1 MNKKFKQ
8 MTAISLMFIMITLQ
22 CIVAVDITVWGENL
36 TAAAKSTMFSFR
48 DSFNDYE
55 DDEALRKSW
64 TIPDGGSNNSVTLTG
79 ASGENKALRI
89 QGVNNTD
96 TAKLRYAVKLFDK
109 NLTDNKFEIE
119 MQAKTSA
126 PFLLRLVDTTGK
138 QVPILRGSSS
148 EIGCYTTEDEYKI
161 ASKNAEFS
169 TSEYKRIKLVVD
181 KTQKKYT
188 LVTAG
193 TIDTFNYDYDIG
205 DIKGVEIKVNK
216 SSGHV
221 EVDDISVKSYTDNK
235 SVYANFENDNDFDG
249 GIFYSSVAPDNE
261 GISLNCAESVKN
273 TVDGSTEYKINIAKG
288 SITID
293 IDKDMMSDIEDWDNI
308 GIEVKYLDKGFGF
321 MHLRYDTKD
330 GVKEL
335 PAICMYNSG
344 TNVSANEGAKDT
356 KTQMYILDDWVKN
369 SDTNGFRLKI
379 KTYEGE
385 IKDGSQLRSGERNY
399 SKYPVVIKSV
409 RIYNADTKSP
419 TEIKLSTKKTGNIFF
434 EGDTP
439 KINVDLRNRFDRQ
452 VNGNCNIKVYRK
464 NKDDAYINAS
474 ETLVYNTSFDVRLA
488 ANETYNKKFMFPVE
502 KFGLYRV
509 EAEFVNDDM
518 QYQSFAETEF
528 SKCVQVGSLNK
539 TVGVSSHLDQEGG
552 ADKAL
557 GLMKNIGMGLVREDF
572 IWSDYETYVSG
583 NREDGYK
590 TQFGLNDNMKAVC
603 EAVDK
608 YGMEMLLIVSGIS
621 WWHEDAY
628 GNGGGFPAQTAIDYY
643 FNVYVE
649 NILKE
654 PLIQKVCTMVEVWNE
669 PDAVSQQN
677 GKYLGD
683 SSLIGVEGK
692 ESEKSKAE
700 YIARGEAY
708 GKILDSVGK
717 TIRRINREDKTNYKI
732 GAFSLCSPWLP
743 DTNYFMD
750 AALSKLNPSEAQ
762 RFDTISVHPYIWIE
776 QDPEMG
782 YGGSFTNW
790 NHPMHYMGYKLD
802 YVKALATGGSVYNY
816 TNKKTEKPTGMYT
829 NKTYSNEINEPLWI
843 TEYGLS
849 SGDYNDDGLSA
860 GSEYKQAYNMIRGY
874 NQIKLNNFENKLWFY
889 GLTDSGNRTNEK
901 EHCFGLLRSPNY
913 EVPYSAKV
921 PYLAIAAMNKFIE
934 GATSVSEVKNVD
946 NNKYAVKYQGNNS
959 DTYMLWTTLNTEQ
972 TIECTELSN
981 STNVKYYDILGNEIS
996 KSSVMSNGK
1005 FKITREPFWAVK
1017 GEQPRFVTSTEE
1029 TDAGLFVLN
1038 SDEVGV
1044 VPDAEFASDNI
1055 SFIADF
1061 SGGGDKVMLIA
1072 VYKDGRLADIKTYKP
1087 STDTKLISFNQNA
1100 NYVKFDGIN
1109 SLGTGITDYD
1119 NVKVMMFDDLNNLTP
1134 LCAPI
1139 KINKT

>member
-8 MTAISLMFIMITLQ
+8 ATAMSLMFIMIILQ
-22 CIVAVDITVWGENL
+22 CIAAATVWGESL
-36 TAAAKSTMFSFR
+36 TASAENMMFSFR

-55 DDEALRKSW
+55 DSTTLRESW
-64 TIPDGGSNNSVTLTG
+64 TIPDGGSNDSVTLTG
-79 ASGENKALRI
+79 ENGENKSLCI
-89 QGVNNTD
+89 QGVNNTN
-96 TAKLRYAVKLFDK
+96 TAKLRYVLKLFDK
-109 NLTDNKFEIE
+109 PLNDNKFVIE

-126 PFLLRLVDTTGK
+126 PFQLRLVDTNGK
-138 QVPILRGSSS
+138 QIQILRGSSS
-148 EIGCYTTEDEYKI
+148 EIGCYTTEDEYETTSENVK
-161 ASKNAEFS
+161 FL

-193 TIDTFNYDYDIG
+193 TIDTFTYNYDIG
-205 DIKGVEIKVNK
+205 DIKGIEIKVSK
-216 SSGHV
+216 SSGKV
-221 EVDDISVKSYTDNK
+221 EVNDISVKSYMDDK
-235 SVYANFENDNDFDG
+235 AVYANFEDNDFVG
-249 GIFYSSVAPDNE
+249 GMFYSFVAPDNG

-273 TVDGSTEYKINIAKG
+273 TVDGSTEYKINTAKG
-288 SITID
+288 SIIVD
-293 IDKDMMSDIEDWDNI
+293 VDKDTMSDIEDWDNI
-308 GIEVKYLDKGFGF
+308 GVEIKYLDKGFGF
-321 MHLRYDTKD
+321 IHLGYDTKD
-330 GVKEL
+330 GSKEL

-344 TNVSANEGAKDT
+344 TNVSENEGAKDT
-356 KTQMYILDDWVKN
+356 KTQTYVLDDWVEN

-419 TEIKLSTKKTGNIFF
+419 TEIELSSKKTGNIFF

-439 KINVDLRNRFDRQ
+439 KINIDLKNRFDSQ
-452 VNGNCNIKVYRK
+452 VNGSCNIKVYRK
-464 NKDDAYINAS
+464 NKDDAYISTS
-474 ETLVYNTSFDVRLA
+474 ERLVYNTSFDVRLA
-488 ANETYNKKFMFPVE
+488 ANETYDKMLMFPVE

-528 SKCVQVGSLNK
+528 SKCVQVGTLNK

-583 NREDGYK
+583 NREDGYETK
-590 TQFGLNDNMKAVC
+590 FGLNDNMKAVC

-608 YGMEMLLIVSGIS
+608 YDMEMLLIVSGIS
-621 WWHEDAY
+621 WWHEGAY
-628 GNGGGFPAQTAIDYY
+628 GNGGGFPSQTAIDYY
-643 FNVYVE
+643 FNDYVE
-649 NILKE
+649 HILKE

-677 GKYLGD
+677 GEYLGD
-683 SSLIGVEGK
+683 SSLIGVSGK
-692 ESEKSKAE
+692 ETEKSKAE
-700 YIARGEAY
+700 YIARGESY
-708 GKILDSVGK
+708 GKILNSVGK
-717 TIRRINREDKTNYKI
+717 TIRRINREDNTNYKI

-750 AALSKLNPSEAQ
+750 AALSKLNPSETQ
-762 RFDTISVHPYIWIE
+762 RFDTITLHPYMWIE

-790 NHPMHYMGYKLD
+790 NLPMHYMGYKLD

-816 TNKKTEKPTGMYT
+816 TNKKNEKLIGMCT
-829 NKTYSNEINEPLWI
+829 NKTYSNEITEPLWI

-901 EHCFGLLRSPNY
+901 EHCFGLLRSPGY
-913 EVPYSAKV
+913 EVPYAAKI

-934 GATSVSEVKNVD
+934 GATSVSEVKSVD
-946 NNKYAVKYQGNNS
+946 NNKYAVKYHGS
-959 DTYMLWTTLNTEQ
+959 ERDAYMLWTTLNTEQ

-981 STNVKYYDILGNEIS
+981 SANVKYYDILGNEIS
-996 KSSVMSNGK
+996 KASVMQNGK

-1017 GEQPRFVTSTEE
+1017 GEQPNFVTATEE

-1038 SDEVGV
+1038 SDGVGV
-1044 VPDAEFASDNI
+1044 VPNSEFDSDNI
-1055 SFIADF
+1055 SFVADF
-1061 SGGGDKVMLIA
+1061 SGGGDKTMLTA
-1072 VYKDGRLADIKTYKP
+1072 VYKDGRLTEIKTYKP
-1087 STDTKLISFNQNA
+1087 TTDTKVISFNQNA

-1109 SLGTGITDYD
+1109 SLDIDTTDYEYI
-1119 NVKVMMFDDLNNLTP
+1119 KVMMFDNISKLTP
-1134 LCAPI
+1134 LCTPI